1 MSDAA
6 RGAASPSEAA
16 AGAGRAAAEQA
27 TLPGTKLG
35 EPSTPRPCGACHKC
49 GAQVKDASRVLVC
62 DTCGCRYVHVLL
74 TRRAAVKPRAPRLFA
89 GAPRL

>member
-1 MSDAA
+1 
-6 RGAASPSEAA
+6 
-16 AGAGRAAAEQA
+16 
-27 TLPGTKLG
+27 
-35 EPSTPRPCGACHKC
+35 
-49 GAQVKDASRVLVC
+49 VKDASRVLVC